1 MSGGPGFVLFAL
13 SFAGAML
20 MLAWITLD
28 DLKEEGEFDDVL

>member
-28 DLKEEGEFDDVL
+28 DLKEADDDDVL